1 MRGTGAIPV
10 DLPHT
15 EAAGSPLTSVTQRA
29 CSSGPADGLPNQ
41 TAEMSAMGHK
51 QTFGDT
57 PSNVRYWG

>member
-41 TAEMSAMGHK
+41 TAEMSALGQKRTLWH
-51 QTFGDT
+51 DRLD
-57 PSNVRYWG
+57 VRY